1 MVGLGGWARVWVEED
16 LVGWKIGWPAS
27 QQVLWS
33 KLGDCRCG
41 VVAVAEL
48 WGDMAGRDGLI
59 QNIGPGSLSQKGLF
73 SGPVAK
79 CFHHI
84 PIR

>member
-1 MVGLGGWARVWVEED
+1 MRKTWMVGQLDGWT
-16 LVGWKIGWPAS
+16 IGWPAS

-48 WGDMAGRDGLI
+48 WADVAGRDSK
-59 QNIGPGSLSQKGLF
+59 QNIGPVSLSHKKAFL
-73 SGPVAK
+73 VVL
-79 CFHHI
+79 
-84 PIR
+84 